1 MNETMK
7 HIAKYFWV
15 YSILLIII
23 GIYLDSLSNTVEIV
37 GQQINVTKP
46 DGTKELQ
53 TVYSYRPIM
62 LIPKIISSTLYSL
75 AVSLLLLFL
84 IDKRIDI
91 QESQKNKEE
100 IDKLNTTIHKNIF
113 SGVLKKFIPEEIF
126 NKVQED
132 IFDTD
137 VIRKNAKWT
146 YEIKRNGNSFDV
158 IQNISYELHNLNNFE
173 IVQELPFTLSST
185 NAISTIELTS
195 IKEVKLDYTEN
206 VLNDTNRKV
215 SIPKGSYTSIH
226 MVVKNIY
233 KTPAVVD
240 NHISLFSIIGLE
252 ITTTQPEDVIVKLI
266 PTFTKGLISSSAG
279 NTLTQYNKVSCIL
292 KGQGLT
298 YIIENRT

>member
-266 PTFTKGLISSSAG
+266 PTFTKGLKSSSAG

>member
-1 MNETMK
+1 MK

-266 PTFTKGLISSSAG
+266 PTFTKGLKSSSAG

>member
-1 MNETMK
+1 MK

-292 KGQGLT
+292 KG
-298 YIIENRT
+298 

>member
-1 MNETMK
+1 MNDTMK
-7 HIAKYFWV
+7 HIAKYFWA
-15 YSILLIII
+15 YSILLILL
-23 GIYLDSLSNTVEIV
+23 GIFIDSLSNAAEIV
-37 GQQINVTKP
+37 GQQINIIKP

-53 TVYSYRPIM
+53 TVYSYKPTM
-62 LIPKIISSTLYSL
+62 LIPKIVSSTLYSL

-84 IDKRIDI
+84 IDKKIDI
-91 QESQKNKEE
+91 QESQKNREE
-100 IDKLNTTIHKNIF
+100 IENLNNTIYKNIF

-146 YEIKRNGNSFDV
+146 YEITRNGNSFNV
-158 IQNISYELHNLNNFE
+158 IQNISYELHNLNDFD
-173 IVQELPFTLSST
+173 IVQELPFTLSTSNT
-185 NAISTIELTS
+185 ISTIELTS
-195 IKEVKLDYTEN
+195 LMEIKKEGTSNKLDE
-206 VLNDTNRKV
+206 TNRKV
-215 SIPKGSYTSIH
+215 SIPKGSYTSIQ

-233 KTPAVVD
+233 KTPSVID
-240 NHISLFSIIGLE
+240 NHNSLFSIIGLE

-266 PTFTKGLISSSAG
+266 PTFTKELKSNSAG
-279 NTLTQYNKVSCIL
+279 NTLTQYNKVTCIL